1 MTGGRDL
8 LGGVPAA
15 PRKRGRPPGSKGKRA
30 ANLKAYVETVTGSTA
45 AMQSARLCLVTV
57 KELKAAGGDHAKAVM
72 AKAAQHVAA
81 FDAEAE
87 KLDQDLR
94 SLVRQE
100 LLLILLETRGTPDDD
115 LAKAMDR
122 AVQGMINRFKAPGG
136 RLTLRAAVEA
146 IGEERRALMPYTDQR
161 QPQVVHAKGEGFAP
175 AVILMGTVSAPQVE
189 GKQGVIEGAA
199 FEVLP
204 SSLTSD

>member
-15 PRKRGRPPGSKGKRA
+15 PRKRGRPPGSTNKRA
-30 ANLKAYVETVTGSTA
+30 ADLKGYVQAVTGSTA
-45 AMQSARLCLVTV
+45 AMQSAQLCLVTV

-81 FDAEAE
+81 YEAEAE
-87 KLDQDLR
+87 KIDQGLR
-94 SLVRQE
+94 GLIRQE
-100 LLLILLETRGTPDDD
+100 LLLLIEETAE
-115 LAKAMDR
+115 AKPAAALQLVR
-122 AVQGMINRFKAPGG
+122 QAVERLKVHAG

-175 AVILMGTVSAPQVE
+175 AVILMGTVTAPQVE
-189 GKQGVIEGAA
+189 QKQGVIEGAA

-204 SSLTSD
+204 SSLTPD

>member
-15 PRKRGRPPGSKGKRA
+15 PRKRGRPPGSTNKRA
-30 ANLKAYVETVTGSTA
+30 ADLAGWIKVQTGSTA
-45 AMQSARLCLVTV
+45 AMQSAQLCLVTV

-72 AKAAQHVAA
+72 AKAAGHVAA
-81 FDAEAE
+81 YEAEAAR
-87 KLDQDLR
+87 LDQDLR
-94 SLVRQE
+94 GLIRQE
-100 LLLILLETRGTPDDD
+100 LALLLDETAE
-115 LAKAMDR
+115 AKAKDVLKMVGQ
-122 AVQGMINRFKAPGG
+122 AVERLKVHGG
-136 RLTLRAAVEA
+136 RLTLRDAVEA

-175 AVILMGTVSAPQVE
+175 AVVIVGGVGTPQVE
-189 GKQGVIEGAA
+189 QNQGVIEGAA

-204 SSLTSD
+204 PQSHGS